1 MNQPIEPPS
10 RTSIMIMSL
19 FTVLVFVAAAWINL
33 GPTEQHTARH
43 SVGFALG
50 FILGA
55 VLIAQTVDRAR
66 RRMVAL
72 EAARRERERATRDAQ
87 LQQLRIECDDEMDS
101 DARA

>member
-10 RTSIMIMSL
+10 RTSIVIMSL

-33 GPTEQHTARH
+33 GPTEQHTVRH

-72 EAARRERERATRDAQ
+72 EAARDAQ
-87 LQQLRIECDDEMDS
+87 LQQLRIERDDEDDW
-101 DARA
+101 DAVR

>member
-10 RTSIMIMSL
+10 RTSIVIMSL

-33 GPTEQHTARH
+33 GPTEQHTVRH

-50 FILGA
+50 FLFGA

-87 LQQLRIECDDEMDS
+87 LQQLRIERDDEVDS
-101 DARA
+101 DAMR